1 MLSTT
6 NQYIVLLDAC
16 VLAPMPLCDL
26 LLRLAEE
33 PAFFV
38 PRWSADI
45 LREVS
50 STLRKFGY
58 SAEQAERR
66 LIAMRSAF
74 EDAEVIGYEGLQSAM
89 TNQPKDRHVLAAA
102 VRCGA
107 HAIVSDNK
115 KDFAAES
122 LSPYNLDCLTAD
134 EFLVHQFHLAP
145 ELVMDKL
152 QMQAKKR
159 NVSLAGLLMRLSC
172 GASKFAELAMSEYS
186 ENSGEWQ

>member
-38 PRWSADI
+38 PRWSAHI

-58 SAEQAERR
+58 SDQQAERR
-66 LIAMRSAF
+66 LIAMRTAF
-74 EDAEVIGYEGLQSAM
+74 EDAEVIGYERLQAAM
-89 TNQPKDRHVLAAA
+89 TNHPKDRHVLAAA

-107 HAIVSDNK
+107 HAIISDNK
-115 KDFAAES
+115 KDFPPDS
-122 LSPYNLDCLTAD
+122 LSPYDLDCLTSD

-145 ELVMDKL
+145 ELVIDKL
-152 QMQAKKR
+152 LMQAKKR
-159 NVSLAGLLMRLSC
+159 NVSLVGLLMRLSC
-172 GASKFAELAMSEYS
+172 CAPEFAALALAEYAEYS
-186 ENSGEWQ
+186 GE

>member
-6 NQYIVLLDAC
+6 NQYIVILDTC

-38 PRWSADI
+38 PRWSAEI
-45 LREVS
+45 LRELG

-58 SAEQAERR
+58 SGEQAERR
-66 LIAMRSAF
+66 LTAMHNAF
-74 EDAEVIGYEGLQSAM
+74 EDAEVTGYEPLQAAM
-89 TNQPKDRHVLAAA
+89 TNHPKDRHVLAAA

-107 HAIVSDNK
+107 HAIVSNNK
-115 KDFAAES
+115 RDFPKDS
-122 LSPYNLDCLTAD
+122 LSPYDLDCLTAD

-145 ELVMDKL
+145 ELVIDKL
-152 QMQAKKR
+152 TTQAKRR
-159 NVSLAGLLMRLSC
+159 NISLPGLLLRLRCS
-172 GASKFAELAMSEYS
+172 APSFAELALTECS
-186 ENSGEWQ
+186 ENSGE